1 MVPLHGRRVL
11 KAGIKKHG
19 HLGLQGA
26 QSYVLSQSGCMMKS
40 AGPWAS
46 QKALS
51 AWLCIP
57 LLLRQETEVVLGWG
71 GSGSSFS

>member
-26 QSYVLSQSGCMMKS
+26 QSYVLS
-40 AGPWAS
+40 
-46 QKALS
+46 
-51 AWLCIP
+51 
-57 LLLRQETEVVLGWG
+57 
-71 GSGSSFS
+71 